1 MTKQTVFFLAEDDED
16 DQLLFREAIAAV
28 DPAISCMV
36 AKNGKEALQILQSDL
51 LISPDCILLDLNM
64 PLMNGIDCLRAIK
77 KEPQLLSIPA
87 VLYSTT
93 VTPQMESEAKR
104 LGAMHIFKKPDN
116 YHGLIEQ
123 IRLILAG
130 LDGQVPKQ

>member
-16 DQLLFREAIAAV
+16 DQLLFREAITAV
-28 DPAISCMV
+28 DPAISCIV

-77 KEPQLLSIPA
+77 KERQLLSIPV

-93 VTPQMESEAKR
+93 ISFQIETEAKK
-104 LGAMHIFKKPDN
+104 LGAIHIFKKPDN
-116 YHGLIEQ
+116 YHGLIDQ
-123 IRLILAG
+123 IRLILNDLA
-130 LDGQVPKQ
+130 